1 MSRDERRTDPVPA
14 AVLQASPHLPTI
26 PWTIGF
32 LPLLYLGHPS
42 SVLPTQLDAGD
53 PR

>member
-1 MSRDERRTDPVPA
+1 MSGNERRADPVPA
-14 AVLQASPHLPTI
+14 TLLQASPHLPTI

-32 LPLLYLGHPS
+32 LPLLYLGQPS
-42 SVLPTQLDAGD
+42 SVLPTLADAGD